1 MENNKLNDK
10 IDRYC
15 LFYFLGVIILN
26 KHLADAML
34 LMVAIIWG
42 GGFIGTDAALKT
54 FEPFTILM
62 LRFGIAFLIMLTF
75 GFKQVKNAKRKDI
88 INGLIAGTFL
98 FLAFAFQTFGLKYTT
113 PSKNAFLTA
122 TNVIMVPY
130 IMWYISK
137 HSPKKKEIVSSLL
150 CVTGIACLT
159 LNADS
164 LVLSFGDTLSLIC
177 AVFYAFHIISLS
189 KFSKESNITV
199 INTLQMFSAF
209 ILSLIS
215 FPIFET
221 FPQSVS
227 IEAWGSILYIAVFS
241 TCLAFAM
248 QTYAQK
254 YTTAN
259 AASLIMCTESIF
271 ATLFS
276 VLLLNE
282 ILTPLM
288 IIGGCLIFISILVV
302 ELTPKK

>member
-1 MENNKLNDK
+1 M
-10 IDRYC
+10 
-15 LFYFLGVIILN
+15 N
-26 KHLADAML
+26 KHMADAML

-42 GGFIGTDAALKT
+42 GGFIGTDAALQT

-62 LRFGIAFLIMLTF
+62 LRFGIAFLIMLAF
-75 GFKQVKNAKRKDI
+75 GFKQVKNANKKDI
-88 INGLIAGTFL
+88 LNGVIAGTFL
-98 FLAFAFQTFGLKYTT
+98 FLAFAFQTFGLKYST

-137 HSPKKKEIVSSLL
+137 NAPKKKEIVSSLL
-150 CVTGIACLT
+150 CVIGIACLT
-159 LNADS
+159 LKTDA
-164 LVLSFGDTLSLIC
+164 LILSFGDTLSLIC
-177 AVFYAFHIISLS
+177 AVFYALHIISLS
-189 KFSKESNITV
+189 KFSKESNVTV
-199 INTLQMFSAF
+199 INTLQMFTAFVLSAV
-209 ILSLIS
+209 S

-227 IEAWGSILYIAVFS
+227 MEAWGSILYIAVFS

-254 YTTAN
+254 FTTAN

-276 VLLLNE
+276 VIILHE
-282 ILTPLM
+282 VLTPMM
-288 IIGGCLIFISILVV
+288 IVGAGLIFISILVV
-302 ELTPKK
+302 ELSPKK